1 MHHLTGQL
9 RPRQFKQLRQQLNTC
24 PPRHLWRSLDP
35 MTLDGS
41 CELSNDANLL
51 LASAL
56 EGLNTAVPD
65 CTDTLKRFL
74 GPKPDYLVPLLQY
87 LPAHPQDGEAVFEL
101 RMSAVFWLAL
111 QTWYMASDVRL
122 GHAPFINGLMAEGL
136 LLWCEHQ
143 TSKHRALL
151 TKSRAQRTEKDR
163 SRISQLKADLRRA
176 EQLAAQWQR
185 LTDFK
190 RCLEPHSLSIM
201 QIYVDALLKQQIAP
215 PEENKAAE
223 PKADWTGPTHE
234 VIVGELPPFKKH
246 RDGFSKEEVVFWRR
260 LLFPLPLRGG
270 DQDPD
275 ELAGQLLQEFPW
287 MGEAVELISS
297 SMRFRQLSDR
307 PPWFSFPPILL
318 LGPPG
323 TGKTRFA
330 RRLAELTQTGF
341 RAFNV
346 GGTSDNRDFQGTA
359 RGFSTTEPSAVLRTM
374 VQNQSANPLIF
385 IDEIEKAGGSE
396 RNGRIKE
403 TLLAMLEPESASHWY
418 DESLCA
424 SCNLTQVNWI
434 LAANSLEGIPAPL
447 LSRLTIIN
455 VGHPSGS
462 AFEPV
467 FQAIL
472 EDIAKDV
479 EVPTLA
485 LPSLEKEAVT
495 ALSEAFANGASIR
508 RVKAATRR
516 ALSVSMNQSFRPN

>member
-9 RPRQFKQLRQQLNTC
+9 RPRQIKQLREQIETR

-35 MTLDGS
+35 ITLDGS

-56 EGLNTAVPD
+56 DALGTAVPE
-65 CTDTLKRFL
+65 CADTLKRFL
-74 GPKPDYLVPLLQY
+74 APKPDLLVPLLKH
-87 LPAHPQDGEAVFEL
+87 LPTQPIDGEAVFEL

-136 LLWCEHQ
+136 LLWREHQ
-143 TSKHRALL
+143 TTKHRALL

-163 SRISQLKADLRRA
+163 SLIRQIKADLRRA
-176 EQLAAQWQR
+176 EQLATQWQR

-215 PEENKAAE
+215 SEENKAEE
-223 PKADWTGPTHE
+223 PKPEWTGPTHE
-234 VIVGELPPFKKH
+234 VIVGELPPLKKH

-260 LLFPLPLRGG
+260 LLFPLPLKGG
-270 DQDPD
+270 ALNPN
-275 ELAGQLLQEFPW
+275 ELAGRLTQEFPW
-287 MGEAVELISS
+287 MDETIELIAS

-359 RGFSTTEPSAVLRTM
+359 RGYSTTEPSAILRTM

-424 SCNLTQVNWI
+424 SCDLTQVNWI

-455 VGHPSGS
+455 VGQPSGS

-467 FQAIL
+467 FQGIL

-479 EVPTLA
+479 GVPTFA
-485 LPSLEKEAVT
+485 LPDLEEEAVT
-495 ALSEAFANGASIR
+495 ALSKAFANGVSIR

-516 ALSVSMNQSFRPN
+516 ALSVSTNQFFRPH